1 MPIPYLARLLFL
13 CAWLPVAANATTLER
28 IREEGQF
35 VLGFVPGNLPFSDG
49 DAEQASGYSIDLCR
63 HVASLVKQQLA
74 LSELPVRYRPLTPLD
89 MLDAV
94 TDGKVDIL
102 CAPVVESL
110 ERRRRVS
117 FSLPIFT
124 AGLGIL
130 VRQDA
135 PASLMLSLKG
145 EPAHSGPTW
154 RATINRGL
162 NRHRFAV
169 LKGTVSVDWARTR
182 IRQLGLQSELVVVD
196 SNREGVEQ
204 VVTRQVDA
212 FFADRLV
219 LLNYQA
225 QHPQGVQLWVPER
238 LFAVE
243 SVAMPLARDD
253 EDFRLLVDTALSRLN
268 RSEEGEALYRSYF
281 GELSEQS
288 RLMLRL
294 NSRP

>member
-1 MPIPYLARLLFL
+1 MPIRYLVRLLFL
-13 CAWLPVAANATTLER
+13 CAWLPIANSATLER
-28 IREEGQF
+28 IRDNAEF
-35 VLGFVPGNLPFSDG
+35 VLGFVPGDLPFSNG
-49 DAEQASGYSIDLCR
+49 DARQANGYAIDLCQQ
-63 HVASLVKQQLA
+63 VASLIREQLA
-74 LSELPVRYRPLTPLD
+74 MPELQVRYVPLTTTD

-94 TDGKVDIL
+94 ADARVDIL

-124 AGLGIL
+124 AGLGVV

-135 PASLMLSLKG
+135 PATLMLPLKG
-145 EPAHSGPTW
+145 ETAYRGPTW
-154 RATINRGL
+154 RATINQGL
-162 NRHRFAV
+162 SRHSFAV
-169 LKGTVSVDWARTR
+169 MKGTVSVDWAQTR
-182 IRQLGLQSELVVVD
+182 IRQLGLQSRLLEVD
-196 SNREGVEQ
+196 SNQEGVEQ
-204 VVTRQVDA
+204 VVTRQIDA

-225 QHPQGVQLWVPER
+225 QHPQGAQLWDPER

-268 RSEEGEALYRSYF
+268 RSEDGEALYRRYF
-281 GELSEQS
+281 GDLSEQS
-288 RLMLRL
+288 RMMLRL

>member
-1 MPIPYLARLLFL
+1 MPIPHLARLLLL
-13 CAWLPVAANATTLER
+13 CAWLPAVATSATLER
-28 IREEGQF
+28 IRDNGQL

-49 DAEQASGYSIDLCR
+49 DSQQASGYAIELCR
-63 HVASLVKQQLA
+63 HVADQVEQQLA
-74 LSELPVRYRPLTPLD
+74 MPNLQLRYQPLTTTD

-94 TDGKVDIL
+94 ADGKVDIL

-124 AGLGIL
+124 AGLGVV

-135 PASLMLSLKG
+135 PATLRLPLEG
-145 EPAHSGPTW
+145 ETTQRGPTW
-154 RATINRGL
+154 RATINQGL
-162 NRHRFAV
+162 NRHSFAV
-169 LKGTVSVDWARTR
+169 MKGTVSVDWARTR
-182 IRQLGLQSELVVVD
+182 IRQLGLQSRLVEVD
-196 SNREGVEQ
+196 SNEEGVEQ

-212 FFADRLV
+212 FFAERLA

-225 QHPQGVQLWVPER
+225 QHPQGAQLWVPER
-238 LFAVE
+238 LFEVE

-281 GELSEQS
+281 GDLSEQN

>member
-1 MPIPYLARLLFL
+1 MPIRYLVRLLFF
-13 CAWLPVAANATTLER
+13 CAWLPIVANSATLER
-28 IREEGQF
+28 IRDNAEF
-35 VLGFVPGNLPFSDG
+35 VLGFVPGDLPFSDG
-49 DAEQASGYSIDLCR
+49 DARQANGYSIDLC
-63 HVASLVKQQLA
+63 HQVASLIREQLA
-74 LSELPVRYRPLTPLD
+74 MPELQVRYVPLTTTD

-94 TDGKVDIL
+94 ADARVDIL

-124 AGLGIL
+124 AGLGVV

-135 PASLMLSLKG
+135 PATLMLPLKG
-145 EPAHSGPTW
+145 ETAYRAPTW
-154 RATINRGL
+154 RATINQGL
-162 NRHRFAV
+162 SRHSFAV
-169 LKGTVSVDWARTR
+169 MKGTMSVDWAQTR
-182 IRQLGLQSELVVVD
+182 IRQLGLQSRLLEVD
-196 SNREGVEQ
+196 SNQEGVEQ
-204 VVTRQVDA
+204 VVTRQSDA

-225 QHPQGVQLWVPER
+225 QHPHGAQLWVPER

-268 RSEEGEALYRSYF
+268 RSEDGEALYRRYF
-281 GELSEQS
+281 GDLSEQS
-288 RLMLRL
+288 RMMLRL

>member
-1 MPIPYLARLLFL
+1 MPIPHLARLLLL
-13 CAWLPVAANATTLER
+13 CAWLPAVATSATLER
-28 IREEGQF
+28 IRDNGQL

-49 DAEQASGYSIDLCR
+49 DSQQASGYAIELCR
-63 HVASLVKQQLA
+63 HVADQVEQQLA
-74 LSELPVRYRPLTPLD
+74 MPDLQLRYQPLTTTD

-94 TDGKVDIL
+94 ADGKVDIL

-124 AGLGIL
+124 AGLGVV

-135 PASLMLSLKG
+135 PATLRLPLKG
-145 EPAHSGPTW
+145 ETTQRGPTW
-154 RATINRGL
+154 RATINQGL
-162 NRHRFAV
+162 NRHSFAV
-169 LKGTVSVDWARTR
+169 MKGTVSVDWARAR
-182 IRQLGLQSELVVVD
+182 IRQLGLQSRLVEVD
-196 SNREGVEQ
+196 SNEEGVEQ

-212 FFADRLV
+212 FFAERLA

-225 QHPQGVQLWVPER
+225 QHPQGAQLWVPER
-238 LFAVE
+238 LFEVE

-281 GELSEQS
+281 GDLSEQN